1 MHADGKGLY
10 LQVRPGVGDHSRSW
24 IYRYTVDGKQR
35 WMGLG
40 VFPDVTLA
48 RAREK
53 ALAARRLR
61 AEGLD
66 PLAQKRAVRA
76 SLSREQ
82 AQSAARLMTFQ
93 QCVDGYFTAH
103 VQHGRQGTPSLDA
116 HDGNLRAADHWDPA
130 CQYD

>member
-10 LQVRPGVGDHSRSW
+10 LQVRPGVDDHSRSW
-24 IYRYTVDGKQR
+24 IYRYTVDGKQT

-53 ALAARRLR
+53 ALDARRLR

-76 SLSREQ
+76 SLSCDWHNQ
-82 AQSAARLMTFQ
+82 PL
-93 QCVDGYFTAH
+93 G
-103 VQHGRQGTPSLDA
+103 
-116 HDGNLRAADHWDPA
+116 
-130 CQYD
+130 